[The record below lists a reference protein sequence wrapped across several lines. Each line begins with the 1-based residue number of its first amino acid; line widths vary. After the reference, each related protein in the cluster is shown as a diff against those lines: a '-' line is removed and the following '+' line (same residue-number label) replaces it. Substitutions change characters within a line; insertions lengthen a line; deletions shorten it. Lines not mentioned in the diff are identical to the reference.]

1 MIQVRQSKQPA
12 TIIRLNFVLAHGDG
26 LLMPQDWN
34 YGRTPGLCKLWHQGS
49 APGGFERYGLFYKG
63 ECQGKYFSLDRSRK
77 TFPWLPAPLTIEDA
91 GLVLCP
97 SDLGAYVVPSQQ
109 MHLLQ

>member
-1 MIQVRQSKQPA
+1 MDLSEARGLVLFRVIREGIGITQRLSA
-12 TIIRLNFVLAHGDG
+12 TGTCAPTGDRDAH
-26 LLMPQDWN
+26 P
-34 YGRTPGLCKLWHQGS
+34 RT
-49 APGGFERYGLFYKG
+49 RTFYKG
-63 ECQGKYFSLDRSRK
+63 ECQGKYLSLDRSRK